1 MQQQNFS
8 TMNENEQV
16 AVNEE
21 NSNKLIATANE
32 PGEADDYVIPND
44 DDDVEVGEGDG
55 DGDGDEELK

>member
-1 MQQQNFS
+1 
-8 TMNENEQV
+8 MNENEQV